1 LRVPSRELS
10 NMSQKVTDRVA
21 SSKFRGTREQ
31 MSQSSYKDLIAW
43 QKGMELVA
51 MIYDATQTFPSH
63 EQFGL
68 TSQLRRAAVSVPSN
82 IAEGKAHYSNRDFV
96 RFLRHAR
103 GSLAEIE
110 TQVLIS
116 QQRTYLNAETTTRLT
131 QKIDELGRI
140 LSGLITSLSD
150 HDRTED

>member
-1 LRVPSRELS
+1 MNSPGSSVPSRE
-10 NMSQKVTDRVA
+10 A
-21 SSKFRGTREQ
+21 STPGMEITI

-51 MIYDATQTFPSH
+51 AIYDATDGFPSS

-68 TSQLRRAAVSVPSN
+68 VSQLRRAAVSVASN

-110 TQVLIS
+110 TQVLIA
-116 QQRTYLNAETTTRLT
+116 QQRKYLNSQITSGLT

-140 LSGLITSLSD
+140 LSGLIKSLAEPPRNSGLGAKD
-150 HDRTED
+150 

>member
-1 LRVPSRELS
+1 
-10 NMSQKVTDRVA
+10 
-21 SSKFRGTREQ
+21 
-31 MSQSSYKDLIAW
+31 
-43 QKGMELVA
+43 

-68 TSQLRRAAVSVPSN
+68 ISQLRRAAVSVPSN

-110 TQVLIS
+110 TQVLIAH
-116 QQRTYLNAETTTRLT
+116 QRRYLDTDTTTDLT
-131 QKIDELGRI
+131 QKADGLGRI
-140 LSGLITSLSD
+140 LSGLINSLRD
-150 HDRTED
+150 HDSTTD

>member
-1 LRVPSRELS
+1 
-10 NMSQKVTDRVA
+10 
-21 SSKFRGTREQ
+21 

-51 MIYDATQTFPSH
+51 AIYDATEGFPSH

-68 TSQLRRAAVSVPSN
+68 SSQLRRAAVSIPSN
-82 IAEGKAHYSNRDFV
+82 IAEGRAHYSNRDFV

-110 TQVLIS
+110 TQVLIA
-116 QQRTYLNAETTTRLT
+116 QQRQFLSAEGTTKLT
-131 QKIDELGRI
+131 QQLDELGRI
-140 LSGLITSLSD
+140 LSGLINSLKAQD
-150 HDRTED
+150 QTQD

>member
-1 LRVPSRELS
+1 MR
-10 NMSQKVTDRVA
+10 
-21 SSKFRGTREQ
+21 
-31 MSQSSYKDLIAW
+31 QSSFKDLIAW
-43 QKGMELVA
+43 QKAMELVTT
-51 MIYDATQTFPSH
+51 IYDVTDAVPPH

-110 TQVLIS
+110 TQILIA
-116 QQRTYLNAETTTRLT
+116 QQRNYLAAADVAQLT
-131 QKIDELGRI
+131 PQLDELGRI
-140 LSGLITSLSD
+140 LSGLINSLNTKENAQDSGL
-150 HDRTED
+150 RTQD

>member
-1 LRVPSRELS
+1 
-10 NMSQKVTDRVA
+10 M
-21 SSKFRGTREQ
+21 G
-31 MSQSSYKDLIAW
+31 QSSYKDLIVW

-51 MIYDATQTFPSH
+51 AIYDATDGFPSH

-68 TSQLRRAAVSVPSN
+68 ISQLRRAAVSVPSN

-110 TQVLIS
+110 TQVLIAL
-116 QQRTYLNAETTTRLT
+116 QRKYLDTETVNKLT

-140 LSGLITSLSD
+140 LSGLINSLNKSEPTRD
-150 HDRTED
+150 SGLRTKD

>member
-1 LRVPSRELS
+1 MTQ
-10 NMSQKVTDRVA
+10 N
-21 SSKFRGTREQ
+21 G
-31 MSQSSYKDLIAW
+31 YKDLIAW
-43 QKGMELVA
+43 QKGMDLVA
-51 MIYDATQTFPSH
+51 TIYDATQSFPSH

-110 TQVLIS
+110 TQVLIA
-116 QQRTYLNAETTTRLT
+116 QQRKYLNTETATNLS
-131 QKIDELGRI
+131 QKIAEPGRI
-140 LSGLITSLSD
+140 LSGLINSLRD
-150 HDRTED
+150 EDSTKG

>member
-1 LRVPSRELS
+1 
-10 NMSQKVTDRVA
+10 MA
-21 SSKFRGTREQ
+21 
-31 MSQSSYKDLIAW
+31 QSSYKDLIAW
-43 QKGMELVA
+43 QKGMELA
-51 MIYDATQTFPSH
+51 AAIYDATDRFPSH

-68 TSQLRRAAVSVPSN
+68 VSQLRRAAVSVPSN

-110 TQVLIS
+110 TQVLIA
-116 QQRTYLNAETTTRLT
+116 QQRKYRNAQTATTLT

-140 LSGLITSLSD
+140 LSGLINSLAKAEPVRDSGLATKD
-150 HDRTED
+150 